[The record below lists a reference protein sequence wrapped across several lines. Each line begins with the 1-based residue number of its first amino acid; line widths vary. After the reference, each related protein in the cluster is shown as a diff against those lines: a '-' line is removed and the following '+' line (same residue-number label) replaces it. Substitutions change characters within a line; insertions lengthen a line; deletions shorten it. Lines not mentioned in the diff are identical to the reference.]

1 MVNVVT
7 LRHLPDDDAA
17 ATDVVHY
24 ALRTRNQALWR
35 ELTAPKY
42 VLQTERVLRNTLDR
56 LDAAISH
63 RRTEMVDLREQR
75 ATHAITH
82 DEFECR
88 KDEWHDWLNRTRW
101 FEATVRQYL
110 RFTVDMARAVRGDTT
125 HDELIATLKNLAAA
139 VRKHR
144 ADTLVEQL
152 VPTAF
157 DRVLWARL
165 SLLSV
170 RPDEITSP
178 VTLDELAQLPEAA
191 EDALTSTAQPASDNV
206 AMAAMLVLE
215 LTDAEDS
222 VDRPT
227 LTALWTQRAYH
238 LDDNRPSTGKGKR
251 SALFLGACLR
261 QWEKEAIVRR
271 YTDGGCPRVS
281 VLDRDRLQ
289 QLADAVE

>member
-1 MVNVVT
+1 MVNLVT
-7 LRHLPDDDAA
+7 LRHSPDDDAA
-17 ATDVVHY
+17 DAVVND
-24 ALRTRNQALWR
+24 ALRTRSQALWR
-35 ELTAPKY
+35 QLTAPEY

-56 LDAAISH
+56 LGVSISH
-63 RRTEMVDLREQR
+63 RRTEMLELRERR
-75 ATHAITH
+75 ATQAITH
-82 DEFECR
+82 EEFERR
-88 KDEWHDWLNRTRW
+88 KDEWQDWLNRTRW

-125 HDELIATLKNLAAA
+125 HDELITTLKNLATA

-144 ADTLVEQL
+144 TDTLVEQIE
-152 VPTAF
+152 PTAF

-170 RPDEITSP
+170 RPDETSSP

-191 EDALTSTAQPASDNV
+191 DDALTSTAQPVSDNV
-206 AMAAMLVLE
+206 AMAASLVLE
-215 LTDAEDS
+215 LADAEDS

-227 LTALWTQRAYH
+227 LTTLWTQRASH

-251 SALFLGACLR
+251 SALFLGTCLR
-261 QWEKEAIVRR
+261 NWEKDAIVRR
-271 YTDGGCPRVS
+271 HTDGGRPRVS

-289 QLADAVE
+289 QLADAAE